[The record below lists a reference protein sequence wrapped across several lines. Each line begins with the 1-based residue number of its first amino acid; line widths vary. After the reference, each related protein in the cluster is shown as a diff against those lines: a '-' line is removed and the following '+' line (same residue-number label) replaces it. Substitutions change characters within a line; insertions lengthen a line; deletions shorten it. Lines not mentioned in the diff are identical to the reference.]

1 MSITKEVCL
10 KKIMQVENERVVH
23 NYKEVVETKNK
34 YFTNITKTLR
44 PRPSKKYDT
53 DDIDFFTSQFD
64 DHARIK
70 KQNYATSMK
79 QFLAHLNL
87 L

>member
-53 DDIDFFTSQFD
+53 DDIDLLTSQD
-64 DHARIK
+64 KYQVNIQIQHCLK
-70 KQNYATSMK
+70 
-79 QFLAHLNL
+79 NL
-87 L
+87 RNWKSALDKN

>member
-1 MSITKEVCL
+1 MNS
-10 KKIMQVENERVVH
+10 
-23 NYKEVVETKNK
+23 
-34 YFTNITKTLR
+34 YFINITKTSRL
-44 PRPSKKYDT
+44 RPSKKYDT

-64 DHARIK
+64 DHASIK

>member
-1 MSITKEVCL
+1 M
-10 KKIMQVENERVVH
+10 ENERVVH
-23 NYKEVVETKNK
+23 NDKEVVETKNK
-34 YFTNITKTLR
+34 CFTNIAKILL

-53 DDIDFFTSQFD
+53 DDIDFLTL
-64 DHARIK
+64 
-70 KQNYATSMK
+70 KQKYATSMK